1 MAIPFSLRGSEN
13 YIKGHKKERVK
24 RAFQIVYNLRS
35 AMCADQLP
43 AVNVVSVFRIPTG
56 EP

>member
-35 AMCADQLP
+35 AACADQFS
-43 AVNVVSVFRIPTG
+43 AVNVVIVFRIPTG